1 MHSKQPPIS
10 HDSEAID
17 ALNVNE
23 ILPVTYAINMSVG
36 REGCLSLSRSTDRYF
51 HVEVARLFP
60 EEVRECMACLQS
72 MASQV
77 AVREKE
83 LDPIN
88 LNISI
93 VIMNNQLR
101 HRLPEHFTI
110 RTFHDSK

>member
-1 MHSKQPPIS
+1 
-10 HDSEAID
+10 
-17 ALNVNE
+17 
-23 ILPVTYAINMSVG
+23 MSVG
-36 REGCLSLSRSTDRYF
+36 RAGCLSLSWSTDRYF

-88 LNISI
+88 LNIFNCYYEQPAATSTT
-93 VIMNNQLR
+93 R
-101 HRLPEHFTI
+101 E
-110 RTFHDSK
+110 FHDSNIS

>member
-1 MHSKQPPIS
+1 MRSKQPPIS

-88 LNISI
+88 LNIFNCYYEQPAATSTT
-93 VIMNNQLR
+93 R
-101 HRLPEHFTI
+101 E
-110 RTFHDSK
+110 FHDSNIS